1 VAQDPTR
8 DPTFDELFLS
18 LREKVFALALHVTGS
33 QADAEDA
40 TQETFLAVHRALPSF
55 RGDSLASTWVYR
67 IALRAALRV
76 RARRPKEASTSAG
89 ASHERALEDAAAGD
103 AEAVL
108 VARDSA
114 RRLEEA
120 WERLTGEHRAVLSL
134 FAVDGL
140 SHREIAEVLGV
151 PVGTVWSRLHAARKT
166 LHAALAE

>member
-1 VAQDPTR
+1 VSHDATDATR
-8 DPTFDELFLS
+8 RFAELFTS

-55 RGDSLASTWVYR
+55 RGDSLPSTWVYR

-76 RARRPKEASTSAG
+76 RARRPKEAGGDDG
-89 ASHERALEDAAAGD
+89 AEQEAATD
-103 AEAVL
+103 AEAAL
-108 VARDSA
+108 FARDDA
-114 RRLEEA
+114 RRLA
-120 WERLTGEHRAVLSL
+120 GALERLTGEHRAVLSL

-140 SHREIAEVLGV
+140 RHREIADVLGV

-166 LHAALAE
+166 LQAALSE